1 MRFRGIRARGTILRT
16 VYDKNKGLYEHS
28 RGFEDTYSQ
37 IELEQISAK
46 AVEFATKK
54 IASEL
59 SDEYGLLSNPWIDF
73 NITTLT
79 ADEKVL
85 LSYLHFDPLKPIPT
99 NEYSS
104 IVGNAI
110 KQSKFV
116 TETLLRDLS
125 GTCGI
130 DNSGVIYDGS
140 CNLGIPETTLDKIHD
155 ELVVPHLEVS
165 ELLGGSGSLI
175 DSIMGEIDA
184 AIANGLGCSKALR
197 SFKDLLLVLKR
208 GSITYIDYIA
218 QARQNESMI
227 NMLKEFAYKVSCL
240 NNIIDRLINGP
251 DAQSGNVTIKA
262 NKPKP
267 AIYAMAIFDL
277 VDTWYRFL
285 FPGQRVEPEKY
296 NSLKEYV
303 EGLGTETEGRAELY
317 RLLDIVYTDPEELLA
332 DNQVAPGVNPYDHY
346 TNSNNT
352 NCSTETTSCCNN
364 SGETTTETSDSSNN
378 LTYITSGPLK
388 GSVNFEGSLNV
399 TSNSI
404 NKILI
409 DDLGNITETTNEQ
422 VTETNNT
429 CNICCCC
436 PCICYCDKETSEPDF
451 FILDRILEPTEILDK
466 EENICCFCCCC
477 PCKCNIN
484 ESESESFMILDPSSN
499 IINENNCN
507 ICCCCPC
514 KCQSNNQINTDIC
527 GNETS
532 LSDISG
538 IKMKYKLETN

>member
-16 VYDKNKGLYEHS
+16 VYDKNKGLFEHS

-79 ADEKVL
+79 SDEKVL

-125 GTCGI
+125 GTCVI

-165 ELLGGSGSLI
+165 ELLGGTGSVVNTILL
-175 DSIMGEIDA
+175 EIDT
-184 AIANGLGCSKALR
+184 AISNGLGCSKALR

-218 QARQNESMI
+218 QARQNAEVLK
-227 NMLKEFAYKVSCL
+227 MLNDFAYKVSCL
-240 NNIIDRLINGP
+240 TNIIDRLVRGP
-251 DAQSGNVTIKA
+251 DAQSGNVGIKP

-267 AIYAMAIFDL
+267 CA
-277 VDTWYRFL
+277 V
-285 FPGQRVEPEKY
+285 
-296 NSLKEYV
+296 
-303 EGLGTETEGRAELY
+303 
-317 RLLDIVYTDPEELLA
+317 
-332 DNQVAPGVNPYDHY
+332 
-346 TNSNNT
+346 
-352 NCSTETTSCCNN
+352 
-364 SGETTTETSDSSNN
+364 
-378 LTYITSGPLK
+378 
-388 GSVNFEGSLNV
+388 
-399 TSNSI
+399 
-404 NKILI
+404 
-409 DDLGNITETTNEQ
+409 
-422 VTETNNT
+422 
-429 CNICCCC
+429 
-436 PCICYCDKETSEPDF
+436 
-451 FILDRILEPTEILDK
+451 
-466 EENICCFCCCC
+466 
-477 PCKCNIN
+477 
-484 ESESESFMILDPSSN
+484 
-499 IINENNCN
+499 
-507 ICCCCPC
+507 
-514 KCQSNNQINTDIC
+514 
-527 GNETS
+527 
-532 LSDISG
+532 
-538 IKMKYKLETN
+538 